1 MRKPAGVLTSAGQ
14 QASSL
19 RSVALHYHG
28 SVPFRYRFS
37 LYAPI
42 GTAIAEIRL
51 LGISAPQFETGAAGT
66 GYFEPGGVFF
76 RDCLRANL
84 QRWLT
89 SRMRARFLMRSA
101 PAAAFVKSPPFPL
114 PHSIMARPLF
124 STITSRSTTRARN
137 ETLEPST
144 QISVRIVSPGW
155 TGNEKRS
162 FRDLSRPGL

>member
-28 SVPFRYRFS
+28 SVPSRYRFS

-76 RDCLRANL
+76 RDCQRANL
-84 QRWLT
+84 RRWLA
-89 SRMRARFLMRSA
+89 SRMRGRFLMRSA
-101 PAAAFVKSPPFPL
+101 SAEASVKKPAVVAAVHWPE
-114 PHSIMARPLF
+114 
-124 STITSRSTTRARN
+124 STDGQRIRAGEETRVANGERQIEVASRGAGGSEADSA
-137 ETLEPST
+137 L
-144 QISVRIVSPGW
+144 
-155 TGNEKRS
+155 
-162 FRDLSRPGL
+162 